1 MLMLYKTLIRP
12 ILEYCVSVWRPHAK
26 KDVLT
31 LEKIQKRYTK
41 IIDGCKRKSYS
52 QRLEKLGI
60 TTIEERHQRAD
71 MIQVFKILN
80 DGNKVYPEK
89 FLKLSDRL
97 GRNNSRKLFKGRNK
111 LDIAKYSFT
120 SKVVD
125 SWNALPDAVVLSADV
140 KAFKANYH
148 HITRSSR
155 GRQ

>member
-1 MLMLYKTLIRP
+1 
-12 ILEYCVSVWRPHAK
+12 
-26 KDVLT
+26 
-31 LEKIQKRYTK
+31 
-41 IIDGCKRKSYS
+41 
-52 QRLEKLGI
+52 
-60 TTIEERHQRAD
+60 

-80 DGNKVYPEK
+80 DDNKVFSEK

-97 GRNNSRKLFKGRNK
+97 GRNNSQKLFKGINK

-120 SKVVD
+120 SRVVD